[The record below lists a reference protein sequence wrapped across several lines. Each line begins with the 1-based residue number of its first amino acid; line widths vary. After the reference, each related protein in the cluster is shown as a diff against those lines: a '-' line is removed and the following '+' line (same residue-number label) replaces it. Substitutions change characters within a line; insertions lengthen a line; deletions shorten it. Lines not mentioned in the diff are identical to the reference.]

1 MKRVSKSLG
10 RGWRGGWR
18 EMIEIEAL
26 TQKNTRRRRDT
37 EEG

>member
-10 RGWRGGWR
+10 RGWREGWR
-18 EMIEIEAL
+18 ERIETL
-26 TQKNTRRRRDT
+26 TQKKNTRRRREI